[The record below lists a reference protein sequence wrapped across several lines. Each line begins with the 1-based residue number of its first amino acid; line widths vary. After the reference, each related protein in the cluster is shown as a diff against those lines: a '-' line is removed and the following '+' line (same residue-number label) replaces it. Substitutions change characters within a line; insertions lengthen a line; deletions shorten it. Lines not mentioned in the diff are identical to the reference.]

1 MKKIYVLLV
10 ALVGIL
16 AFPMQSSA
24 QSCIDLYRQAESLR
38 KSGKQSGK
46 ISDIADAI
54 SYYQRAMECD
64 SYLRSDCERR
74 IKECKKI
81 LPVLNIIDKE
91 TEKQIQ
97 EIVIPYQG
105 GDRLISIDA
114 NNKWNVDGMTDW
126 CNTETFDSKSFVVQ
140 CRETNNSTR
149 QKINTLTIKSG
160 SLYKTLKIIQEAR
173 PEYIDVAATQ
183 LSFPSDGTE
192 QQLAIESNANWDVT
206 SVPSWCSVV
215 KDSIGIRI
223 IVSPNDKVIERK
235 DDIIIIS
242 PSHSVTITINQGAG
256 NERLVLSQSEIR
268 LNEEGETR
276 YIRVY
281 TDADN
286 WSIKNYPEWM
296 NVMRIG
302 KDSIRI
308 GCKKNIPNGEERS
321 GSVQIETAHQ
331 MAGVFVTQSARMPI
345 EVIFSDKD
353 LIGGS
358 KNSFGVTAGYY
369 VPFVSASSGGDYVGS
384 VLDYSLGTSE
394 ENAAY
399 KSATGY
405 TIGAFADI
413 RLFKNIFLIAG
424 VNFTQIKY
432 QNEFNKTT
440 EFTMPHTAYQYLKGN
455 VQNSYTE
462 KYSHTMLEVP
472 ILASY
477 RFKIK
482 EVSHVQLNFGPVLNF
497 GLSANMNLSGN
508 TDSESLKMYNS
519 TTHQPVD
526 NSNYLR
532 HTSVNADFN
541 LYQPCVLWTESYTTG
556 NVADVQ
562 HHDKFIDSPLHRFN
576 CGLRLGAAYEIAGLS
591 FGLSYTMMLSNMA
604 NSGYWENKRWTIL
617 NESDAIMNGYNQ
629 RIHTL
634 EFKLAYTLRYLKL
647 KKK

>member
-1 MKKIYVLLV
+1 MKKIYVVLV

-38 KSGKQSGK
+38 KSGKA
-46 ISDIADAI
+46 SDIADAI

-64 SYLRSDCERR
+64 SYLKSDCERR
-74 IKECKKI
+74 IKECKKL
-81 LPVLNIIDKE
+81 LPKLNIIDKE
-91 TEKQIQ
+91 AGKQIQ
-97 EIVIPYQG
+97 KIVIPYQG
-105 GDRLISIDA
+105 GDKLINIDA
-114 NNKWNVDGMTDW
+114 NNKWNIEGMTEW
-126 CNTETFDSKSFVVQ
+126 CNTETFDGKSFVLQ
-140 CRETNNSTR
+140 CREANNSTR
-149 QKINTLTIKSG
+149 QKINTLTVKSG
-160 SLYKTLKIIQEAR
+160 SLYKTLTVIQEAR

-192 QQLAIESNANWDVT
+192 QQLSIESNANWDVT
-206 SVPSWCSVV
+206 SVPSWCSVT
-215 KDSIGIRI
+215 KDSTGIRI
-223 IVSPNDKVIERK
+223 VVSPNDKIIERK

-242 PSHSVTITINQGAG
+242 PSRSVTISINQGAG
-256 NERLVLSQSEIR
+256 DEQLVLSQSEIR
-268 LNEEGETR
+268 MDKEGDVR
-276 YIRVY
+276 FIKVY

-286 WSIKNYPEWM
+286 WFIGDFPNWM
-296 NVMRIG
+296 NVMRVG

-308 GCKKNIPNGEERS
+308 GCGKNIPNGEERT
-321 GSVQIETAHQ
+321 GSVQIRTDHQ
-331 MAGVFVTQSARMPI
+331 TAGVFVTQSARMPVD
-345 EVIFSDKD
+345 EIFSDKD
-353 LIGGS
+353 VIGGS
-358 KNSFGVTAGYY
+358 NLSFGITAGYY
-369 VPFVSASSGGDYVGS
+369 VPFVGNSSGGDYVGS

-413 RLFKNIFLIAG
+413 RLFKNIFLITG

-440 EFTMPHTAYQYLKGN
+440 EFTMPSTAYQYLKGD

-562 HHDKFIDSPLHRFN
+562 YHDEFTDSPLHRFN
-576 CGLRLGAAYEIAGLS
+576 CGLRMGAAYEIAGLS

-647 KKK
+647 NKK